1 MARALNIEEEVVFP
15 GYVPVEDLPQF
26 YGAADVFV
34 YPSLYEGFGMPPLE
48 AMACGVP
55 TITSWAAAV
64 AEVVGEG
71 ALQVNPYDAPGLAEA
86 ILQVINDE
94 KAKAGLR
101 QRGRDWVQRY
111 SWKKAVKE
119 TVLVYEAFSD

>member
-1 MARALNIEEEVVFP
+1 MIFP
-15 GYVPVEDLPQF
+15 GYVPSDLPQF

-55 TITSWAAAV
+55 TITSWASAL

-71 ALQVNPYDAPGLAEA
+71 ALQVDPYDAAALANA
-86 ILQVINDE
+86 IVQVITDKKTAAE
-94 KAKAGLR
+94 LR
-101 QRGRDWVQRY
+101 QRGKTWVKRY
-111 SWKKAVKE
+111 SWEKAVKE
-119 TVLVYEAFSD
+119 TVLVYETFTA